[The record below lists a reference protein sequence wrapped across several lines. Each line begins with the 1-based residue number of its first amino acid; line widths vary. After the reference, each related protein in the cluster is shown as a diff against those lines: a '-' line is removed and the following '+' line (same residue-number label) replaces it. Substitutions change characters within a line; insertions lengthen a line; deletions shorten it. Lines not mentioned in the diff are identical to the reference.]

1 MWCHVISYLAPG
13 HFELRSEIKDFC
25 REWLDCPQEGFSMH
39 NNPAHTHTHTH
50 IIFCSNT
57 HKLNH

>member
-39 NNPAHTHTHTH
+39 NNPAHTHTH